1 MVPRELLNRFS
12 LNHML
17 KSHRHSWFTWGLHG
31 VWLMSFWKGKWQET
45 ERLGLAKSPDA
56 CQRQSTQLR
65 EHGCGDLETGICTF
79 TTPFVIL
86 CYGLSKVDRSEFKKK
101 KITWAICGE
110 QLKKKIKK
118 KKSIHEDGTK
128 RGELSGVRTIH
139 SAGSNL
145 CGRTTGDNGAATWFK
160 TPHCGSGSLEA
171 DGQSSSEGREAAL
184 MKMWVS
190 TAFLWQGMSSGP
202 LQ

>member
-1 MVPRELLNRFS
+1 MAGDGEIGASKVTRCLSKTKDSTKRA
-12 LNHML
+12 
-17 KSHRHSWFTWGLHG
+17 
-31 VWLMSFWKGKWQET
+31 WLWQ
-45 ERLGLAKSPDA
+45 PWDW
-56 CQRQSTQLR
+56 
-65 EHGCGDLETGICTF
+65 ICTF

-86 CYGLSKVDRSEFKKK
+86 CYGLSKVDRSKFKKK

-110 QLKKKIKK
+110 QLKKSKR

-145 CGRTTGDNGAATWFK
+145 CGRTTGDKGAATWFK
-160 TPHCGSGSLEA
+160 TPHCSSGSLEA

-184 MKMWVS
+184 IKMWVS